1 LVVYWTNDRDPCG
14 GGLESAPM
22 RKIIA
27 PLLCALAVALLATP
41 EARAETSAADIVRR
55 SRERGALNLLGL
67 RAELKLTSVTKEGRR
82 KEQVLTSTAKRV
94 GGRLHSLARFSQPG
108 GVAGVAVLTVEGAP
122 GEPSD
127 ISLYL
132 PRLKRVRKVART
144 QRGQAFMDTDFNYAD
159 LGGSGGERD
168 ESLRLVGETKVLDRL
183 AHVLRG
189 RAGADSPYGEVTLY
203 VDQETSVPVKAE
215 YKDREGK
222 LLKVYRA
229 VRLEKFKDRVLAGE
243 AVMENVQTGSRTT
256 LEVLKLEE
264 VQLGDEA
271 FTERALERG

>member
-1 LVVYWTNDRDPCG
+1 MREGLTLGVG
-14 GGLESAPM
+14 GIESAPM
-22 RKIIA
+22 RESIS
-27 PLLCALAVALLATP
+27 PLLCALVVALLVAP
-41 EARAETSAADIVRR
+41 EARSEESGADIARR

-67 RAELKLTSVTKEGRR
+67 RAELKLTSVGKDGRR
-82 KEQVLTSTAKRV
+82 KEQVLTSTAKRI
-94 GGRLHSLARFSQPG
+94 GGRLHSLARFSQPAS
-108 GVAGVAVLTVEGAP
+108 VAGVTVLTVEGAP
-122 GEPSD
+122 GEPAD

-132 PRLKRVRKVART
+132 PKQKRVRKVART
-144 QRGQAFMDTDFNYAD
+144 QRGQSFMDTDFNYAD
-159 LGGSGGERD
+159 LGGTGGQRD

-203 VDQETSVPVKAE
+203 VDQQTSVPVKAE

-229 VRLEKFKDRVLAGE
+229 VRLETFKDRTLAAQ
-243 AVMENVQTGSRTT
+243 AVMENVQTGSTTT

>member
-1 LVVYWTNDRDPCG
+1 
-14 GGLESAPM
+14 M

-27 PLLCALAVALLATP
+27 PLVCVLAALLVTP
-41 EARAETSAADIVRR
+41 LARAEESAAEIARR
-55 SRERGALNLLGL
+55 SRERGALNLLGV
-67 RAELKLTSVTKEGRR
+67 RAELKLTSVSKSGQR

-94 GGRLHSLARFSQPG
+94 EGRLHSLARFSRPE

-122 GEPSD
+122 GEPAD

-132 PRLKRVRKVART
+132 PKLKRVRKVART
-144 QRGQAFMDTDFNYAD
+144 QRGQSFMDTDFNYAD
-159 LGGSGGERD
+159 LGGTGGERD

-189 RAGADSPYGEVTLY
+189 KAGPDSPYGEVTLY
-203 VDQETSVPVKAE
+203 VDKETYVPVKAE
-215 YKDREGK
+215 YTDREGK
-222 LLKVYRA
+222 PLKVYRA
-229 VRLEKFKDRVLAGE
+229 QQLKTFKDQVLAAR
-243 AVMENVQTGSRTT
+243 AVMENLQTGSTTT

>member
-1 LVVYWTNDRDPCG
+1 
-14 GGLESAPM
+14 M
-22 RKIIA
+22 RKIISC
-27 PLLCALAVALLATP
+27 LLCAVAVALLVAP
-41 EARAETSAADIVRR
+41 PARAEESAADIARR

-94 GGRLHSLARFSQPG
+94 EGRLCSLARFSQPA
-108 GVAGVAVLTVEGAP
+108 GVAGVAVLSIEGAK

-132 PRLKRVRKVART
+132 PKLKRVRKVARG
-144 QRGQAFMDTDFNYAD
+144 QRGQSFMDTDFNYAD

-168 ESLRLVGETKVLDRL
+168 ESLRLSGEAKVLDRP

-189 RAGADSPYGEVTLY
+189 QAGPDSPYGEVTLY
-203 VDQETSVPVKAE
+203 VDKETDVPLKAE
-215 YKDREGK
+215 YSDREGK
-222 LLKVYRA
+222 PFKVYRA
-229 VRLEKFKDRVLAGE
+229 VQLKKFKDRVVASQS
-243 AVMENVQTGSRTT
+243 VMENLQTGSSTT

>member
-1 LVVYWTNDRDPCG
+1 
-14 GGLESAPM
+14 M
-22 RKIIA
+22 RKIISC
-27 PLLCALAVALLATP
+27 LLCAVAVALLVAP
-41 EARAETSAADIVRR
+41 PARAEESAADIARR

-67 RAELKLTSVTKEGRR
+67 RAELKLTSVTKDGRR

-94 GGRLHSLARFSQPG
+94 EGRLCSLARFSQPA
-108 GVAGVAVLTVEGAP
+108 GVAGVAVLSIEGAK

-132 PRLKRVRKVART
+132 PKLKRVRKVAKG
-144 QRGQAFMDTDFNYAD
+144 QRGQSFMDTDFNYAD

-168 ESLRLVGETKVLDRL
+168 ESLRLAGEAKVLDRP

-189 RAGADSPYGEVTLY
+189 QAGPDSPYGEVTLY
-203 VDQETSVPVKAE
+203 VDKETDVPLKAE
-215 YKDREGK
+215 YSDREGK
-222 LLKVYRA
+222 PFKVYRA
-229 VRLEKFKDRVLAGE
+229 VQLKKFKDRVVASQS
-243 AVMENVQTGSRTT
+243 VMENLQTGSSTT

>member
-1 LVVYWTNDRDPCG
+1 
-14 GGLESAPM
+14 M
-22 RKIIA
+22 RKSIA
-27 PLLCALAVALLATP
+27 PLLCALVALLVAP
-41 EARAETSAADIVRR
+41 EARSEESGADIARR

-67 RAELKLTSVTKEGRR
+67 RAELKLTSVARDGRR
-82 KEQVLTSTAKRV
+82 KEQVLTSTAKRI
-94 GGRLHSLARFSQPG
+94 GGRLHSLARFSQPAS
-108 GVAGVAVLTVEGAP
+108 VAGVTVLTVEGAP
-122 GEPSD
+122 GEPAD

-132 PRLKRVRKVART
+132 PKQKRVRKVART
-144 QRGQAFMDTDFNYAD
+144 QRSQSFMETDFNYVD
-159 LGGSGGERD
+159 LGGTGGERD
-168 ESLRLVGETKVLDRL
+168 ESLRRVGETKVLDRL

-189 RAGADSPYGEVTLY
+189 QAAADSPYGEVTLY

-229 VRLEKFKDRVLAGE
+229 VRLEKFKDRTLAAQ
-243 AVMENVQTGSRTT
+243 AVMENVQTGSATT

>member
-1 LVVYWTNDRDPCG
+1 
-14 GGLESAPM
+14 M
-22 RKIIA
+22 RKIISS
-27 PLLCALAVALLATP
+27 LLCAAAVALLVAP
-41 EARAETSAADIVRR
+41 PARAEESAADIARR

-67 RAELKLTSVTKEGRR
+67 RAELKLTTVTKEGRR

-94 GGRLHSLARFSQPG
+94 EGRLCSLARFSQPA
-108 GVAGVAVLTVEGAP
+108 GVAGVAVLSIEGAK

-132 PRLKRVRKVART
+132 PKLKRVRKVAKG
-144 QRGQAFMDTDFNYAD
+144 QRGQSFMDTDFNYAD
-159 LGGSGGERD
+159 LGGTGGERD
-168 ESLRLVGETKVLDRL
+168 ESLRLAGEAKVLDRP

-189 RAGADSPYGEVTLY
+189 QAGPDSPYGEVTLY
-203 VDQETSVPVKAE
+203 VDKETDVPLKAE
-215 YKDREGK
+215 YSDREGK
-222 LLKVYRA
+222 PFKVYRA
-229 VRLEKFKDRVLAGE
+229 VQLKKFKDRVVASPS
-243 AVMENVQTGSRTT
+243 VMENLQTGSSTT